1 MKAFLPAVL
10 LAAGLS
16 LISCGSLADSRAWGN
31 GLGGKDEAP
40 ASGESA
46 RAKSQPS
53 ASAKPSANAN
63 SSANASPA
71 ALTSDAT
78 KKKEALSGED
88 GPRALARAV
97 SKGKG
102 AGDLVI
108 KAAMARV
115 EKGTAFKGSCFDFA
129 SAVYADAGFPA
140 NTLKKVF
147 SGKEKGPFAD
157 PALIQAGDWLYFTHM
172 YSGTLGHSAIFIA
185 WLDFDNRTA
194 LTVDYPGNDRLE
206 PGRYR
211 VADLYKVWGI
221 NRAVR

>member
-1 MKAFLPAVL
+1 MRNVFPAAL

-16 LISCGSLADSRAWGN
+16 LLSCGSLADSRAWGN
-31 GLGGKDEAP
+31 GLGGQDEAQ

-46 RAKSQPS
+46 RAKPQF
-53 ASAKPSANAN
+53 SANAK
-63 SSANASPA
+63 SSASTSPA
-71 ALTSDAT
+71 ALTSGAT
-78 KKKEALSGED
+78 EKKEALADGD

-97 SKGKG
+97 STGKE

-129 SAVYADAGFPA
+129 NAVYVDAGFPA
-140 NTLKKVF
+140 KSVKKIF

-157 PALIQAGDWLYFTHM
+157 PALIQPGDWLYFTHM

-185 WLDFDNRTA
+185 WLDFENRTA